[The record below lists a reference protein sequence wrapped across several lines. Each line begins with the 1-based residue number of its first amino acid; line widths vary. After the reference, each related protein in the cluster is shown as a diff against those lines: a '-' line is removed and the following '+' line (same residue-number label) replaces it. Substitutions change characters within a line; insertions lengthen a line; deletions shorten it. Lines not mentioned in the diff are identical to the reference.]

1 MSGSFATR
9 PTIYRQENLILKY
22 AKIGLGI
29 VLAVVILG
37 YLRNS
42 VLHFNDFKVT
52 YRAGERALKQENL
65 YNKADGHYIF
75 KYSPIFAVAVSPLGK
90 IPYSFASIIWLFSMC
105 LCLYYIV
112 RMGKFMVMGD
122 KSPPEY
128 FYFLT
133 IVLTSKFLARE
144 FWLGQT
150 DFLQL
155 LLLFLFINFYYRK
168 KEIWGGLFL
177 ALSAMIKLTP
187 LIFLPYFLY
196 SKCRDRPLGLSRT
209 GLKTCPYI
217 VFYTLAFVILF
228 LSLPA
233 LIYGWQRNISLL
245 KDWYSFMSYSSPPL
259 LAVDLN
265 QSIFGLFLRLF
276 TPSIYQVNILT
287 LNSNLVMTII
297 YVVIIISYLFLLFL
311 SRYGKNIQKQLMHH
325 RETFEFSLLLI
336 FMNLFSP
343 LGWVQNFSS
352 SLLAYMVLVYYSFTI
367 EFKDK
372 TTNILLLL
380 SFILT
385 TFINFETVGRRI
397 NDLSLYYSFITW
409 GIIIVTF
416 SLFQLR
422 LRKIA

>member
-1 MSGSFATR
+1 MTYSSGD
-9 PTIYRQENLILKY
+9 PLLKY
-22 AKIGLGI
+22 VKIGLSV
-29 VLAVVILG
+29 VLAILILG

-65 YNKADGHYIF
+65 YNKTDGHYIF
-75 KYSPIFAVAVSPLGK
+75 KYSPFFAVAVSPLGE
-90 IPYSFASIIWLFSMC
+90 IPYSFACILWLFSMC

-112 RMGKFMVMGD
+112 RMGKFVVMGD
-122 KSPPEY
+122 KSPPKY

-133 IVLTSKFLARE
+133 LVLTSKFLARE

-187 LIFLPYFLY
+187 LILLPYFLY
-196 SKCRDRPLGLSRT
+196 RKRFLL
-209 GLKTCPYI
+209 I
-217 VFYTLAFVILF
+217 IYTLAFVSLF
-228 LSLPA
+228 LFLPA
-233 LIYGWQRNISLL
+233 SIYGWQRNISLL
-245 KDWYSFMSYSSPPL
+245 KDWYLFMSFSSPPL

-287 LNSNLVMTII
+287 LNSNLVMAII
-297 YVVIIISYLFLLFL
+297 YAVVIISYLFLLFL
-311 SRYGKNIQKQLMHH
+311 NRHARNIRQQLIGQ
-325 RETFEFSLLLI
+325 RETLEFSLFLL

-352 SLLAYMVLVYYSFTI
+352 SLLAYMVLVYYSFTTK
-367 EFKDK
+367 FKDK
-372 TTNILLLL
+372 TTNICFLL
-380 SFILT
+380 SFILIT
-385 TFINFETVGRRI
+385 AINFETVGRRI
-397 NDLSLYYSFITW
+397 SNLSLYYSFITW
-409 GIIIVTF
+409 GIIILTLAVF
-416 SLFQLR
+416 RLR
-422 LRKIA
+422 LKRIA

>member
-29 VLAVVILG
+29 VLVIVILG

-52 YRAGERALKQENL
+52 YRAAERALKQENL

-122 KSPPEY
+122 KSPPQY

-196 SKCRDRPLGLSRT
+196 RKRFLL
-209 GLKTCPYI
+209 I
-217 VFYTLAFVILF
+217 IYTLAFVSLF
-228 LSLPA
+228 LFLPA

-297 YVVIIISYLFLLFL
+297 YVVIIISCLFLLFL
-311 SRYGKNIQKQLMHH
+311 SRYGKNIQKQLIHH